1 MADGYEIER
10 KFLVTAP
17 PTTDGGPALRI
28 AQAYLF
34 SDARTVLRIGRRH
47 GGWRLT
53 VKDAGPGPARREF
66 HTMLPEELGA
76 ALFTSP
82 TARHTV
88 KYRRRIDH
96 RGRTWF
102 VDAYQDAH
110 AGLVLA
116 ETELRDLDEHVD
128 LPPWCGTEVT
138 ARVEYHDH
146 ALARSAPAGPATD
159 RPRTRRR
166 NTVPTTATEERSFLL
181 FKPDAVERDLVE
193 SGARAVR
200 ETGLRTVRR
209 YRTELTEHQ
218 LAGLY
223 AQIDPD
229 DRPLTAGMLRRCLT
243 KRPVEVLEAVG
254 EQACSRLL
262 AVKTALRAEHG
273 NVIYG
278 NLVHCPDTPDE
289 AAAQFEALADRTGQ
303 SFRPVRRHWQGWPL
317 PVIEDA
323 LDHWWAEARD
333 AGHRTP
339 THWAPSHSGHAFV
352 LRIAVPR
359 RWVIEFDR
367 IVRFLADL
375 ADTDDPGY
383 GLRAALA
390 ALYDEQGLPMPAR
403 TAAEA
408 HRLALRVREFGL
420 TAELPPTKAPQG
432 ERT

>member
-1 MADGYEIER
+1 M
-10 KFLVTAP
+10 
-17 PTTDGGPALRI
+17 
-28 AQAYLF
+28 
-34 SDARTVLRIGRRH
+34 
-47 GGWRLT
+47 
-53 VKDAGPGPARREF
+53 
-66 HTMLPEELGA
+66 
-76 ALFTSP
+76 
-82 TARHTV
+82 
-88 KYRRRIDH
+88 
-96 RGRTWF
+96 
-102 VDAYQDAH
+102 
-110 AGLVLA
+110 
-116 ETELRDLDEHVD
+116 
-128 LPPWCGTEVT
+128 
-138 ARVEYHDH
+138 
-146 ALARSAPAGPATD
+146 
-159 RPRTRRR
+159 
-166 NTVPTTATEERSFLL
+166 PTTATEERSFLL
-181 FKPDAVERDLVE
+181 FKPDAVERGLVD

-229 DRPLTAGMLRRCLT
+229 DRPLTAGLLRRCLAG
-243 KRPVEVLEAVG
+243 RPVEVLEVLG

-278 NLVHCPDTPDE
+278 NLVHCPDTPEE
-289 AAAQFEALADRTGQ
+289 AAAQFEALTDRTDRP
-303 SFRPVRRHWQGWPL
+303 FRPVRRHWQGWPL

-323 LDHWWAEARD
+323 LDRWWAEVPAV
-333 AGHRTP
+333 GHRTP
-339 THWAPSHSGHAFV
+339 THWAPPHSGHAFL

-367 IVRFLADL
+367 IARFLADL

-390 ALYDEQGLPMPAR
+390 ALYDERGLPMSAR

-408 HRLALRVREFGL
+408 HRTALRVREFGL
-420 TAELPPTKAPQG
+420 TVELLPTKAPQG